1 MATERQIESN
11 RVNAGKSTG
20 PRTVEGKSRSRGNAF
35 KHGLAGDNIVADPAT
50 LEAIEERKEAW
61 ASGYLTSTPEG
72 EWTYHQLVASSFQI
86 DRAEA
91 SMDVHKREFAA
102 RAEHAWDEDHRLE
115 AELVAAKMSRN
126 PGLALRT
133 LEASRHGAELLI
145 DRWNR
150 LGDALD
156 TAGDWNEAERD
167 RALDLL
173 GIPADLRRGRT
184 PVDFPEGADPI
195 ASRRAIVCRQVE
207 RLIMRKAESLEP
219 LDEMHRAYAEATYG
233 AELSKVGL
241 QIWRYQREALNRFL
255 KARRELRAPEGPRPA
270 QAESTP
276 AEVSPLERR
285 VAEIIAA
292 RNAAYAAQPEP
303 IPVARETDF
312 AKITIAPK
320 LTNPERPARPASS
333 LNRRERRA
341 AASQQ
346 RRG

>member
-11 RVNAGKSTG
+11 RLNASKSTG
-20 PRTVEGKSRSRGNAF
+20 PRTTDGKARSRGNAF
-35 KHGLAGDNIVADPAT
+35 KHGLAGEGIVADPAT
-50 LEAIEERKEAW
+50 SAAIEERKMEW
-61 ASGYLTSTPEG
+61 ASGYPTLTPEG
-72 EWTYHQLVASSFQI
+72 DWTFHKLISSSFQI

-115 AELVAAKMSRN
+115 AEIVAARMARN

-133 LEASRHGAELLI
+133 LEANRHGAELLI

-150 LGDALD
+150 LGNALD
-156 TAGDWNEAERD
+156 TAGDWNEVEREH
-167 RALDLL
+167 ALDLL
-173 GIPADLRRGRT
+173 GIPADLRRGGT

-195 ASRRAIVCRQVE
+195 ASRRAIVRFQVE
-207 RLIMRKAESLEP
+207 RLTIRKAESLEP
-219 LDEMHRAYAEATYG
+219 LDEMHRAYAEATFG
-233 AELSKVGL
+233 AELSRIGR

-255 KARRELRAPEGPRPA
+255 RARRELRTPDGPKPA
-270 QAESTP
+270 RSESNP
-276 AEVSPLERR
+276 VRASQIERK

-292 RNAAYAAQPEP
+292 RNALNNAEPEP
-303 IPVARETDF
+303 VVVASETF
-312 AKITIAPK
+312 VSPISIVPQSI
-320 LTNPERPARPASS
+320 NHQRPARPTSR

-346 RRG
+346 RRD